1 MLHKVPAMFSLRAFV
16 ADGRLVSY
24 GIDLPDLYRRVRV

>member
-24 GIDLPDLYRRVRV
+24 GIDLPDLYRQVGV